1 MTQSP
6 PDPIAAIR
14 GFNRFYTRT
23 IGVLEEAY
31 LGTPMSVAEGRVL
44 YEIAQAPD
52 GLTPK
57 AISAITGLDAG
68 YLSRILKRF
77 EGEGLTGR
85 SPSPED
91 RRSITITLAARGAE
105 TFSRLDAASNA
116 VVGRIIGDL
125 DAAQRQRLTRAMAE
139 VQTLLE
145 PAPGAEVI
153 LRPHRPGDMGWIIA
167 QHGEV
172 YTREYGWDSRIES
185 LTARV
190 CADFLDHFDPG
201 AEHCWIAE
209 RGGERLGSIF
219 LVKGEVTGQAKLRLL
234 MLTPE
239 ARGLGLGKRLVGECL
254 AFARAAGYREVVLWT
269 HAVLVAARG
278 IYAAAGFE
286 LVESWTHADL
296 GPEQVSETW
305 RLTL

>member
-1 MTQSP
+1 MT

-14 GFNRFYTRT
+14 AFNRFYTGT

-31 LGTPMSVAEGRVL
+31 LGTPLSVAEGRVL

-57 AISAITGLDAG
+57 AISGITGLDAG

-77 EGEGLTGR
+77 EREALTTR

-91 RRSITITLAARGAE
+91 GRSITITLAAKGAE
-105 TFSRLDAASNA
+105 TFSGLDAASNQ
-116 VVGRIIGDL
+116 VVGRIIERL
-125 DAAQRQRLTRAMAE
+125 DDSQRGRLTRAMTE

-145 PAPGAEVI
+145 PRPGQAVT
-153 LRPHRPGDMGWIIA
+153 LRAHRPGDMGWIIE

-172 YTREYGWDSRIES
+172 YTREFGWDSRIES

-190 CADFLDHFDPG
+190 CADFLDRFDP
-201 AEHCWIAE
+201 AREHCWIAE

-219 LVKGEVTGQAKLRLL
+219 LVKGEAPDQAKLRLL
-234 MLTPE
+234 MLTPA
-239 ARGLGLGKRLVGECL
+239 ARGLGLGKRLVAECV
-254 AFARAAGYREVVLWT
+254 AFARSAGYAEVVLWT

-286 LVESWTHADL
+286 MIESWTHADL

>member
-1 MTQSP
+1 MT
-6 PDPIAAIR
+6 DAIAAIR
-14 GFNRFYTRT
+14 GFNRSYTRT

-31 LGTPMSVAEGRVL
+31 LGTPLSVAEGRVL

-57 AISAITGLDAG
+57 AISGITGLDAG

-77 EGEGLTGR
+77 EREALTAR

-91 RRSITITLAARGAE
+91 GRSITITLAAKGAE
-105 TFSRLDAASNA
+105 TFSGLDAASNQ
-116 VVGRIIGDL
+116 VVGKIIAGL
-125 DAAQRQRLTRAMAE
+125 DDGQRGRLTRAMTE
-139 VQTLLE
+139 VRTLLDLG
-145 PAPGAEVI
+145 PAQEVT
-153 LRPHRPGDMGWIIA
+153 LRPHRPGDMGWIIE

-172 YTREYGWDSRIES
+172 YTREFGWDSRIEP

-190 CADFLDHFDPG
+190 CADFLDNFDP
-201 AEHCWIAE
+201 AMEHCWIAE

-219 LVKGEVTGQAKLRLL
+219 LVKGEAPGQAKLRLL
-234 MLTPE
+234 MLTQ
-239 ARGLGLGKRLVGECL
+239 AASGLGLGKRLVAECVT
-254 AFARAAGYREVVLWT
+254 FARTAGYAEVVLWT

-286 LVESWTHADL
+286 MIDSWTHADL
-296 GPEQVSETW
+296 GPPQVSETW

>member
-1 MTQSP
+1 MT

-14 GFNRFYTRT
+14 GFNRFYTRR

-31 LGTPMSVAEGRVL
+31 LGTPLSVAEGRVL
-44 YEIAQAPD
+44 YEIAQAPE

-57 AISAITGLDAG
+57 AISGVTGLDAG

-77 EGEGLTGR
+77 EREALTTR
-85 SPSPED
+85 APSPED
-91 RRSITITLAARGAE
+91 GRSITITLAAKGAE
-105 TFSRLDAASNA
+105 TFSGLDAASNQ
-116 VVGRIIGDL
+116 VVGRIIEGL
-125 DAAQRQRLTRAMAE
+125 DDGQRGRLTRAMTE
-139 VQTLLE
+139 VRSLLDPG
-145 PAPGAEVI
+145 PAPEVI
-153 LRPHRPGDMGWIIA
+153 LRPHRPGDMGWIIE

-172 YTREYGWDSRIES
+172 YTREFGWDSRIES

-190 CADFLDHFDPG
+190 CADFLDNFDPTL
-201 AEHCWIAE
+201 EHCWIAE

-219 LVKGEVTGQAKLRLL
+219 LVKGEEPGQAKLRLL
-234 MLTPE
+234 MLTPA
-239 ARGLGLGKRLVGECL
+239 ARGLGLGKRLVAECV
-254 AFARAAGYREVVLWT
+254 AFARTAGYAEVVLWT

-286 LVESWTHADL
+286 MIDSWTHADL

>member
-1 MTQSP
+1 MTDA
-6 PDPIAAIR
+6 DPIAAIR
-14 GFNRFYTRT
+14 GFNRFYTRR

-31 LGTPMSVAEGRVL
+31 LGAPMSVAEGRVL
-44 YEIAQAPD
+44 YEIAQAED

-57 AISAITGLDAG
+57 AIRAVTGLDAG

-77 EGEGLTGR
+77 EREGLTAR
-85 SPSPED
+85 RPSPD
-91 RRSITITLAARGAE
+91 DGRSITVTLTAKGAA
-105 TFSRLDAASNA
+105 TFSGLDAASNA
-116 VVGRIIGDL
+116 VVGGIISNL
-125 DAAQRQRLTRAMAE
+125 DGAQRTRLTRAMGE
-139 VQTLLE
+139 VRALLE
-145 PAPGAEVI
+145 PGPAPEVI
-153 LRPHRPGDMGWIIA
+153 LRPHRPGDMGWIIE

-190 CADFLDHFDPG
+190 CADFLDAFDPVR
-201 AEHCWIAE
+201 EHCWIAE

-219 LVKGEVTGQAKLRLL
+219 LVKGETPGQARLRLL
-234 MLTPE
+234 MLAPA
-239 ARGLGLGKRLVGECL
+239 ARGLGLGKRLVAECL
-254 AFARAAGYREVVLWT
+254 AFARAAGYAEVVLWT
-269 HAVLVAARG
+269 HAVLAAARG

-286 LVESWTHADL
+286 LIETHTHSDL